1 LTLLAARAAGAA
13 QLFLSDLIRLI
24 SSGLLPAK
32 KIVTKKITLDRA
44 ISQGFDA
51 LLAPGGEQIKILI
64 DLAG

>member
-1 LTLLAARAAGAA
+1 VTR
-13 QLFLSDLIRLI
+13 

-32 KIVTKKITLDRA
+32 KIVTKKITLNRA

-51 LLAPGGEQIKILI
+51 LLEPGGEQIKILI